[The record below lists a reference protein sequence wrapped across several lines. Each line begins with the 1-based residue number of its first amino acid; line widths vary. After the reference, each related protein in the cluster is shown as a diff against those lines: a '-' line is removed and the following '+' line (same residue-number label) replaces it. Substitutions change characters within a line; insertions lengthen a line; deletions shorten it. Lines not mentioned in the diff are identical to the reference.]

1 MIYKN
6 EPNYSYI
13 EKNPYNNSSITHFYN
28 NQNVINEYRRNQS
41 SYTAK
46 YFTGKLTSDGL
57 YYIFDNRKKP
67 EFNKQYAN
75 NMFKNYLSRYA
86 VKNGVK
92 LLLTSTNPLKSIKYI
107 RVGMSGISELKNYSQ
122 NMLNNVDYL
131 KSNNMFNSHNLA
143 IVHKQSA
150 IMSGFNV
157 MSSDLSFRN
166 NIIGNATLSLIDIGL
181 DKSYIPT
188 PCNMLEK
195 CNYRSLNI
203 YDNIE
208 KPIYKFIVNGHNTI
222 NDSLDFMINGS
233 QNMLNQIDYY
243 NKNLN
248 LFTNNNNIN
257 LFIAKP
263 IYELIVFGPKY
274 VNNSIDYINNSI
286 DNIINNSLDNIIDYG
301 GRLIHQSIEF
311 INGTVQ
317 YSSYSSYNS
326 IINNNKLISENNN
339 NNNSTIIIDNSHNT
353 SESNTMSYRNSNSW
367 VYDDYYN
374 CHTFMDLAF
383 DNANNKLNTTLENTE
398 NNIEKAKEK
407 EKNLNL
413 LDINELNIKLSNLS
427 KFINVCNVLKNLDLT
442 DINTILELQS
452 ILVNLMTPD
461 VLVNGVFRFIIDNT
475 MHTKDKLET
484 MLNLMVAV
492 SEKYLE
498 IPLTNAFNFVKNLF
512 ERKSV
517 KEYLTPLLLDLT
529 SLLVPGINIINIVV
543 NIIKGIEHF
552 FSKQSIK
559 RVNGIE
565 FLCIDKFKIGFFR
578 IKHKISYKNDFFGID
593 VSFTSRKASD
603 ANKLCKD
610 EFIKQLDHK
619 VYQVIGI
626 PIEFINGS
634 IETPITRYGLYAQKF
649 YIEDLEKYWLKVNDP
664 YLSEEDKN
672 IINAL
677 YFESQT
683 NKEYRYELAQRGEKP
698 SWYWE
703 HKNDTIGNFI
713 YNLVDFMNSNNFT
726 IRNLKQII
734 NSIFNNTKT
743 NITNN
748 IENID
753 IFDNLENDEHYKSF
767 INNFSVGDMLTI
779 INSIFNNTNIT
790 KNESLKDQ
798 ENKNQ
803 NDIFTKA
810 KNQRTTEDNQK
821 LDNFRDSLRQSYI
834 ALIKNDSGGEIM
846 RRARLE
852 LWHTQKTVEYIA
864 QCGYSSFIGH
874 FGLMLSYID
883 YEIVKLKNPVYF
895 TLGHIGGYLTNL
907 GQGYLTRVLVDQSCL
922 YVSLLSQTEHL
933 TDEYL
938 LNYINP
944 AIACLV
950 GLGLGIIKY
959 SLPSNKEE
967 PKSFK
972 NVLING
978 GVSAVN
984 TSFGMI
990 YNYIKPRVFIKYLT
1004 NISSKCVNG
1013 ITNVIKYV
1021 FRLSLTVDF
1030 VGAVSLNVLFNVG
1043 MRLLNKL
1050 YVSRSYIE
1058 DNPIYNDI
1066 DESIYNNIDDSIY
1079 NDIDDSIYNYIDE
1092 SIYNDIDDSIYNYI
1106 DESIFNTIKS
1116 SKNRV
1121 IKSKKN
1127 IYEETF
1133 NESYEETFND
1143 SYEETF
1149 NETYEIN
1156 YNISY

>member
-1 MIYKN
+1 MIDIN

-13 EKNPYNNSSITHFYN
+13 ENNTYNNTSITNFNINRSN
-28 NQNVINEYRRNQS
+28 NKNSKKYSSKSNKS
-41 SYTAK
+41 SYTPR
-46 YFTGKLTSDGL
+46 YFVGKLTRDGL
-57 YYIFDNRKKP
+57 YSIYDYRKKP
-67 EFNKQYAN
+67 EFNKQYVEN
-75 NMFKNYLSRYA
+75 LFKDYLSGYA
-86 VKNGVK
+86 LRKGIDVIEKITSKQIKNRV
-92 LLLTSTNPLKSIKYI
+92 LLPL
-107 RVGMSGISELKNYSQ
+107 NFSQ
-122 NMLNNVDYL
+122 HMLAEVDYL
-131 KSNNMFNSHNLA
+131 KSNNMYNASNLKVA
-143 IVHKQSA
+143 RFKSLINTGYKIISPD
-150 IMSGFNV
+150 ISLGNNV
-157 MSSDLSFRN
+157 
-166 NIIGNATLSLIDIGL
+166 IGNATLSLIDMKL
-181 DKSYIPT
+181 DKLYTPT
-188 PCNMLEK
+188 PEYNSLGNFYNNNSLFIFEYCEK
-195 CNYRSLNI
+195 PVYELINNADVLIMNGVSSHINLSLNI
-203 YDNIE
+203 IE
-208 KPIYKFIVNGHNTI
+208 GAKYIV
-222 NDSLDFMINGS
+222 
-233 QNMLNQIDYY
+233 
-243 NKNLN
+243 
-248 LFTNNNNIN
+248 
-257 LFIAKP
+257 
-263 IYELIVFGPKY
+263 
-274 VNNSIDYINNSI
+274 
-286 DNIINNSLDNIIDYG
+286 DYG
-301 GRLIHQSIEF
+301 ENLINESIKF
-311 INGTVQ
+311 MTNTTH
-317 YSSYSSYNS
+317 
-326 IINNNKLISENNN
+326 
-339 NNNSTIIIDNSHNT
+339 NNSTIIIDNSHNT

-407 EKNLNL
+407 EKKLNL

-559 RVNGIE
+559 RVNGID

-634 IETPITRYGLYAQKF
+634 IKTPKTRYGLYAQKF
-649 YIEDLEKYWLKVNDP
+649 YIEDLEKCWLKVNDP
-664 YLSEEDKN
+664 YLSEEDKK

-703 HKNDTIGNFI
+703 HKNDTIVDFM

-743 NITNN
+743 NITIN

-810 KNQRTTEDNQK
+810 KNNRSNNDNCK
-821 LDNFRDSLRQSYI
+821 LNNTRDSLRKMYI
-834 ALIKNDSGGEIM
+834 ALIKKYSREEIM
-846 RRARLE
+846 RRARVE

-950 GLGLGIIKY
+950 GLGLGVIRY
-959 SLPSNKEE
+959 SLPNNKEE
-967 PKSFK
+967 PQQFK

-990 YNYIKPRVFIKYLT
+990 YNYLKPRACIKYLT
-1004 NISSKCVNG
+1004 NIGNRCVNS

-1050 YVSRSYIE
+1050 YDSRSYIE

-1149 NETYEIN
+1149 NESYEIN